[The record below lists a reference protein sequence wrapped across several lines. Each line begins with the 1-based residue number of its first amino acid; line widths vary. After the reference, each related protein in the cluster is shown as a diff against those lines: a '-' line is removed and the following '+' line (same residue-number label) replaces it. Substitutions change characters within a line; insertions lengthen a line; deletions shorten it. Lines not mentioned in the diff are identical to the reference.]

1 MSEVVIDAR
10 GLEKTYK
17 RTKAVDGIDIQVR
30 IGERVALLGPNG
42 AGKTTTL
49 FMLLGVLAPDAGT
62 IEIVGQRLPK
72 GRSRAMRRVGFSAG
86 YMPLAERLRVREFL
100 ELYGNL
106 YGIDDPGPR
115 IAAGLERFGIS
126 HLSSSMGDQLS
137 SGQRTLIGLV
147 KASLNKPRLLI
158 LDEPTASLDPD
169 IALRV
174 RTGLRDLCAE
184 EGTALLITSHNMM
197 EIERLCERVIFLS
210 AGRIIADDTPSAVA
224 TQFGR
229 GNLEDV
235 FLDVA
240 GAGRDP
246 DGFDRSQETERPA

>member
-1 MSEVVIDAR
+1 MSDVVIDAR

-30 IGERVALLGPNG
+30 AGDRVALLGPNG

-49 FMLLGVLAPDAGT
+49 FMLLGVLSPDAGT
-62 IEIVGQRLPK
+62 IELVGKRLPR
-72 GRSRAMRRVGFSAG
+72 GRSHAMRQVGFSAG

-100 ELYGNL
+100 TLYGQL
-106 YGIDDPGPR
+106 YGLDDPGPR
-115 IAAGLERFGIS
+115 IDAGLERFGIP
-126 HLSSSMGDQLS
+126 HLASAMGDQLS

-147 KASLNKPRLLI
+147 KASLNRPRLLI

-184 EGTALLITSHNMM
+184 EGTALLITSHNML

-210 AGRIIADDTPSAVA
+210 AGKIIADDTPSAVA
-224 TQFGR
+224 SQFGR

-246 DGFDRSQETERPA
+246 DRFDRTAETERPV

>member
-1 MSEVVIDAR
+1 MTDIIIDAC

-17 RTKAVDGIDIQVR
+17 RTTAVDGIDLRVR
-30 IGERVALLGPNG
+30 AGERVALLGPNG

-62 IEIVGQRLPK
+62 IEIVGQRLPA
-72 GRSRAMRRVGFSAG
+72 GRSRAMRQVGFSAG

-100 ELYGNL
+100 HLYGQL
-106 YGIDDPGPR
+106 YGVDDPRPR
-115 IAAGLERFGIS
+115 IEAGLERFGIT
-126 HLSSSMGDQLS
+126 HLAPAMGDQLS
-137 SGQRTLIGLV
+137 SGQRTLVGLV
-147 KASLNKPRLLI
+147 KASLNRPRLLI

-174 RTGLRDLCAE
+174 RTGLQDLCSE
-184 EGTALLITSHNMM
+184 EGMALLITSHNML
-197 EIERLCERVIFLS
+197 EIERLCDRVVFLS
-210 AGRIIADDTPSAVA
+210 RGKVIADDTPAAVA
-224 TQFGR
+224 DQFGR

-235 FLDVA
+235 FLDLA

-246 DGFDRSQETERPA
+246 DDRGRRQETERPA

>member
-1 MSEVVIDAR
+1 MSEVVVDAR
-10 GLEKTYK
+10 GLQKTYK

-30 IGERVALLGPNG
+30 MGERVALLGPNG

-62 IEIVGQRLPK
+62 IEIVGERLPK
-72 GRSRAMRRVGFSAG
+72 GRSKAMRRVGFSAG

-100 ELYGNL
+100 DLYGKL

-115 IAAGLERFGIS
+115 IQAGLERFGIA
-126 HLSSSMGDQLS
+126 HLSSAMGDQLS

-147 KASLNKPRLLI
+147 KASLNRPRLLI

-174 RTGLRDLCAE
+174 RTGLQDLCAE

-210 AGRIIADDTPSAVA
+210 AGKVIADDTPSAVA

-246 DGFDRSQETERPA
+246 DGFHRSQETERPA